1 MGGGTRGDLKGAES
15 MDIGAVTDLTQETL
29 YVILTTAAPLLL
41 ISLTVGL
48 TISVFQTVTS
58 IQEQTLTF
66 VPKVISIFIGIMLL
80 GHWMLENMVGFMIKL
95 WSDFSVYIR

>member
-1 MGGGTRGDLKGAES
+1 MGGGTRGDSKGAES
-15 MDIGAVTDLTQETL
+15 MDIGVVTDLTQETL